1 MFQEEKNAII
11 IVILMML
18 LIFPFTECEGDLIYR
33 FYKYYTTSKL
43 IELYKSKNNNP
54 ESGYGHSS

>member
-1 MFQEEKNAII
+1 
-11 IVILMML
+11 MML